1 MAKKVLAVDIDGT
14 ITLNGFGKI
23 HLQALEKLRNLKNNG
38 HHVIFV
44 TGRSSIEAYFL
55 SIFGGLT
62 LLGVGENGGCIT
74 HGEIMTHKM
83 IGDKNECQ
91 NAFSYLKKSLDESI
105 KEKPVFPRLTEVVL
119 DRTFDIKNAQA
130 ILDEEG
136 FNVGLF
142 DSGYAYHIN
151 SRGVDKGSGLI
162 KALEMLNADLEDTIA
177 LGDSETD
184 VPMFRTVKNNIAVN
198 NSIPELKEIAKI
210 VTTKNSGEG
219 LLEGLSMI
227 SDQFL

>member
-1 MAKKVLAVDIDGT
+1 MKKKVLAVDIDGT

-23 HLQALEKLRNLKNNG
+23 HLMALEKLRNLKNDG

-44 TGRSSIEAYFL
+44 TGRSSVEAYLL

-74 HGEIMTHKM
+74 HGEIMTHEL
-83 IGDKNECQ
+83 IGKKKECQ
-91 NAFSYLKKSLDESI
+91 DAFSYLKIALDGNI
-105 KEKPVFPRLTEVVL
+105 KEKPVFPRLTEIVL
-119 DRTFDIKNAQA
+119 DRTFDLKNAQQL
-130 ILDEEG
+130 LDEKG

-151 SRGVDKGSGLI
+151 SHGVDKGSGLM
-162 KALEMLNADLEDTIA
+162 KALDMLNADLEDTIA

-184 VPMFRTVKNNIAVN
+184 VPLFRIVKNNIAVN
-198 NSIPELKEIAKI
+198 NSIPEPKEIAKI
-210 VTTKNSGEG
+210 ITTKNSGEG
-219 LLEGLSMI
+219 VLEGLDMI
-227 SDQFL
+227 SSEF

>member
-23 HLQALEKLRNLKNNG
+23 HLQALEKLRNLKNDG

-91 NAFSYLKKSLDESI
+91 NAFSYLKKSRDESI

-219 LLEGLSMI
+219 LLLSLI
-227 SDQFL
+227 HI

>member
-1 MAKKVLAVDIDGT
+1 M
-14 ITLNGFGKI
+14 
-23 HLQALEKLRNLKNNG
+23 LEKISRERVWSELK
-38 HHVIFV
+38 I
-44 TGRSSIEAYFL
+44 IL
-55 SIFGGLT
+55 SGPNAPKIIDT
-62 LLGVGENGGCIT
+62 MRTHGVLDKILDGIT
-74 HGEIMTHKM
+74 HGEIMTHEM
-83 IGDKNECQ
+83 IGDKNECK
-91 NAFSYLKKSLDESI
+91 NAFSYLKKTLDETVE
-105 KEKPVFPRLTEVVL
+105 EKPVFPRLTEVVL
-119 DRTFDIKNAQA
+119 DRTFDIKNAQT

-142 DSGYAYHIN
+142 DSGFAYHIN
-151 SRGVDKGSGLI
+151 SIGVDKGSGLI

-184 VPMFRTVKNNIAVN
+184 VPMFKTVKNNIAVN

-227 SDQFL
+227 SDEFL

>member
-1 MAKKVLAVDIDGT
+1 MKKKVLAVDIDGT

-23 HLQALEKLRNLKNNG
+23 HLQALEKLRNLKNDG

-44 TGRSSIEAYFL
+44 TGRSSVEAYLL

-74 HGEIMTHKM
+74 HGELMTHEM
-83 IGDKNECQ
+83 IGNKNECKI
-91 NAFSYLKKSLDESI
+91 AFSYLKKTLDEI
-105 KEKPVFPRLTEVVL
+105 IQEKPVFPRLTEVVL
-119 DRTFDIKNAQA
+119 DRTFDIKNAQK
-130 ILDEEG
+130 ILDEKE

-142 DSGYAYHIN
+142 DSGYAYHLN
-151 SRGVDKGSGLI
+151 SRGIDKGTGLL

-184 VPMFRTVKNNIAVN
+184 VPLFRTVKNNIAVN

-219 LLEGLSMI
+219 VLEGLDMI
-227 SDQFL
+227 SSEF

>member
-1 MAKKVLAVDIDGT
+1 LKKKVLAVDIDGT

-23 HLQALEKLRNLKNNG
+23 HLQALEKLRNLKNDG

-44 TGRSSIEAYFL
+44 TGRSSVEAYFL

-74 HGEIMTHKM
+74 YGEIMTHKM
-83 IGDKNECQ
+83 IGNKNECQ
-91 NAFSYLKKSLDESI
+91 NAFSYLKKTLDETI
-105 KEKPVFPRLTEVVL
+105 QEKPVFPRLTEVVL
-119 DRTFDIKNAQA
+119 DRTFDIKNAQKL
-130 ILDEEG
+130 LDEKE

-184 VPMFRTVKNNIAVN
+184 VPLFRTVKNNIAVN
-198 NSIPELKEIAKI
+198 NSIPELKKIAKI
-210 VTTKNSGEG
+210 TTTKNSGEG
-219 LLEGLSMI
+219 VLEGLDMI
-227 SDQFL
+227 SSEF

>member
-23 HLQALEKLRNLKNNG
+23 HLQALEKLRNLKNDG

-184 VPMFRTVKNNIAVN
+184 VPMFRIVKNNIAVN

>member
-1 MAKKVLAVDIDGT
+1 MKNERSLKKKVLAVDIDGT

-23 HLQALEKLRNLKNNG
+23 HLQALEKLRNLKNDG

-44 TGRSSIEAYFL
+44 TGRSSIEAYLL

-74 HGEIMTHKM
+74 HGEVMTHKM
-83 IGDKNECQ
+83 IGNKQECED
-91 NAFSYLKKSLDESI
+91 AFSFLKQKVDASI

-119 DRTFDIKNAQA
+119 DRTFDIKNAQKV
-130 ILDEEG
+130 LDENG

-151 SRGVDKGSGLI
+151 TRGVDKG
-162 KALEMLNADLEDTIA
+162 T
-177 LGDSETD
+177 
-184 VPMFRTVKNNIAVN
+184 
-198 NSIPELKEIAKI
+198 
-210 VTTKNSGEG
+210 G
-219 LLEGLSMI
+219 LLLSLI
-227 SDQFL
+227 HI

>member
-23 HLQALEKLRNLKNNG
+23 HLQALEKLRNLKNDG

-184 VPMFRTVKNNIAVN
+184 VPMFKTVKNNIAVN

-219 LLEGLSMI
+219 LLEGLDMI
-227 SDQFL
+227 SSEF

>member
-23 HLQALEKLRNLKNNG
+23 HLQALEKLRNLKNDG

-62 LLGVGENGGCIT
+62 LLVVGENGGCIT

>member
-1 MAKKVLAVDIDGT
+1 LKKKVLAVDIDGT

-23 HLQALEKLRNLKNNG
+23 HLQALEKLRNLKNDG

-44 TGRSSIEAYFL
+44 TGRSSIEAYLL

-74 HGEIMTHKM
+74 HGEIMTHKL

-91 NAFSYLKKSLDESI
+91 NAFSYLNKTLDDTI

-119 DRTFDIKNAQA
+119 DRTFDIKNAQK
-130 ILDEEG
+130 ILDEQG

-151 SRGVDKGSGLI
+151 SCGVDKGSGLI
-162 KALEMLNADLEDTIA
+162 NALDMLNVDLDDTIA

-184 VPMFRTVKNNIAVN
+184 VPLFRIVTNNIAVN
-198 NSIPELKEIAKI
+198 NSIPELKAIAKI

-219 LLEGLSMI
+219 VLEGLSMI

>member
-1 MAKKVLAVDIDGT
+1 MDIDGT

-23 HLQALEKLRNLKNNG
+23 HLQALEKLRNLKNDG

-44 TGRSSIEAYFL
+44 TGRSSVEAYLL

-83 IGDKNECQ
+83 IGNKNECQ
-91 NAFSYLKKSLDESI
+91 NAFSYLKKTLDETI
-105 KEKPVFPRLTEVVL
+105 QEKPVFPRITEVVL
-119 DRTFDIKNAQA
+119 DRTFDIKNAQK
-130 ILDEEG
+130 ILDEKG
-136 FNVGLF
+136 SNVGLF
-142 DSGYAYHIN
+142 DSGYAFHIN
-151 SRGVDKGSGLI
+151 SRGVDKGTGLM

-184 VPMFRTVKNNIAVN
+184 VPLFKTVKNNIAVN

-219 LLEGLSMI
+219 VLEGLDMI
-227 SDQFL
+227 SSEF

>member
-23 HLQALEKLRNLKNNG
+23 HLQALEKLSNLKNDG

-227 SDQFL
+227 SDLFL

>member
-23 HLQALEKLRNLKNNG
+23 HLQALEKLRNLKNDG

-227 SDQFL
+227 SDEFL

>member
-23 HLQALEKLRNLKNNG
+23 HLQALEKLRNLKNDG

-62 LLGVGENGGCIT
+62 LLGVGENGVCIT

>member
-1 MAKKVLAVDIDGT
+1 MKKKILAVDIDGT

-23 HLQALEKLRNLKNNG
+23 HLKALEKLRNLKNDG

-44 TGRSSIEAYFL
+44 TGRSSVEAYLL

-74 HGEIMTHKM
+74 HGEIMTHKLL
-83 IGDKNECQ
+83 GNKEECQ
-91 NAFSYLKKSLDESI
+91 NAFSYLKETLDEAI
-105 KEKPVFPRLTEVVL
+105 IEKPVFPRLTEVVL
-119 DRTFDIKNAQA
+119 DRTFDIKNAQKL
-130 ILDEEG
+130 LDEKE

-151 SRGVDKGSGLI
+151 SRGIDKGSGLI

-184 VPMFRTVKNNIAVN
+184 VPLFRTVKNNIAVN

-219 LLEGLSMI
+219 LLEGLDMI
-227 SDQFL
+227 SSEF

>member
-1 MAKKVLAVDIDGT
+1 MKKKVLAVDIDGT
-14 ITLNGFGKI
+14 VTLNGFGKI
-23 HLQALEKLRNLKNNG
+23 HLKALEKLRNLKNDG

-44 TGRSSIEAYFL
+44 TGRSSVEAYIL

-74 HGEIMTHKM
+74 HGEIMTHKLL
-83 IGDKNECQ
+83 GNKDECQ
-91 NAFSYLKKSLDESI
+91 NAFSYLKGILDEPI
-105 KEKPVFPRLTEVVL
+105 LEKPVFPRLTEVVL
-119 DRTFDIKNAQA
+119 DRTFDIQNAQKL
-130 ILDEEG
+130 LDEKG

-151 SRGVDKGSGLI
+151 SRGIDKGSGLI

-184 VPMFRTVKNNIAVN
+184 VPLFRTVKNNIAVN

-219 LLEGLSMI
+219 LLEGLDMI
-227 SDQFL
+227 SSEF

>member
-1 MAKKVLAVDIDGT
+1 M
-14 ITLNGFGKI
+14 
-23 HLQALEKLRNLKNNG
+23 RNLKNDG

-44 TGRSSIEAYFL
+44 TGRSSVEAYLL

-74 HGEIMTHKM
+74 HGEIMTHEM
-83 IGDKNECQ
+83 IGKKKECQ
-91 NAFSYLKKSLDESI
+91 DAFSYLKTILDGNI
-105 KEKPVFPRLTEVVL
+105 REKPVFPRLTEVVL
-119 DRTFDIKNAQA
+119 DRTFDLKNAQQL
-130 ILDEEG
+130 LDEKG

-151 SRGVDKGSGLI
+151 SRGVDKGSGLM
-162 KALEMLNADLEDTIA
+162 KALDMLNADLEDTIA

-184 VPMFRTVKNNIAVN
+184 VPLFRTVKNNIAVN

-210 VTTKNSGEG
+210 ITTKNSGEG
-219 LLEGLSMI
+219 VLEGLDMI
-227 SDQFL
+227 SSEF

>member
-23 HLQALEKLRNLKNNG
+23 HLQALEKLRNLKNDG

-91 NAFSYLKKSLDESI
+91 NAFSYLQKSLDESI

>member
-1 MAKKVLAVDIDGT
+1 MKKKVLAVDIDGT

-23 HLQALEKLRNLKNNG
+23 HLMALEKLRNLKNDG

-44 TGRSSIEAYFL
+44 TGRSSVEAYLL

-74 HGEIMTHKM
+74 HGEIMTHEL
-83 IGDKNECQ
+83 IGKKKECQ
-91 NAFSYLKKSLDESI
+91 DAFSYLKTILDGNI
-105 KEKPVFPRLTEVVL
+105 REKPVFPRLTEVVL
-119 DRTFDIKNAQA
+119 DRTFDLKNAQQL
-130 ILDEEG
+130 LDEKG

-151 SRGVDKGSGLI
+151 SHGVDKGSGLM

-184 VPMFRTVKNNIAVN
+184 VPLFRIVKNNIAVN

-210 VTTKNSGEG
+210 ITTKNSGEG
-219 LLEGLSMI
+219 VLEGLDMI
-227 SDQFL
+227 SSEF

>member
-23 HLQALEKLRNLKNNG
+23 HLQALEKLRNLKNDG

-44 TGRSSIEAYFL
+44 TGRSSIGAYFL

-177 LGDSETD
+177 LGDSKTD
-184 VPMFRTVKNNIAVN
+184 VPMFRTVQNNIAVN